1 MAFEW
6 GSSKGM
12 LTNPKRSGL
21 DAASVS
27 DVEFARMASAFRKL
41 GLAFC
46 LVACAANAAIA
57 QVFPSSTGRERE
69 QFTEPL
75 APRAKPGGAAIS
87 LPSTVAPPGAEKIK
101 IVLRGVHIVGSTVYS
116 VEQLAALYQD
126 ELGHT
131 VSLQS
136 VYELAQRITAKYGK
150 DGYVLSRAIVPP
162 QNLDPSG
169 AAVKIQVVEGYID
182 KVEWPAK
189 LSRYRDFFSS
199 YAAKITGE
207 RPANIRTIERYLLL
221 AGDLPGLK
229 FSTRLKPSETNPGA
243 STLVAEVTEKPL
255 DVVARFDNR
264 TMPGRGPAEFLVS
277 PTFNNVLG
285 QHEALTLTYAAATTP
300 KELQYAAGYY
310 RQVLTSEGLT
320 AFVDGSYSWGTP
332 GTLDLETLRLG
343 TNSGVGEAGL
353 SYPMIRSRE
362 RNLTFTGL
370 AFLSDNY
377 SDILGARFNQ
387 DRLRGIR
394 ARADADAADSLLGIN
409 QFNVTFSQGIEGLG
423 STENGNPLASRAA
436 GRVDF
441 SKVEASISRLQPL
454 FSRFSAYVSAYGQ
467 YAFNPLLVPEQC
479 GFGGRF
485 FGRAYDPSQ
494 LLGDSCFELS
504 GELRYDIPVA
514 AQVLSNVQL
523 YGFTDYGKL
532 YTREPSIGTPST
544 TDGASAGAGVRL
556 DFQNHFSADVQAA
569 KAVAGPRDDWRFF
582 IIATAR
588 Y

>member
-1 MAFEW
+1 
-6 GSSKGM
+6 
-12 LTNPKRSGL
+12 
-21 DAASVS
+21 
-27 DVEFARMASAFRKL
+27 MASAFRKL

-57 QVFPSSTGRERE
+57 QVIPPSTGRERE
-69 QFTEPL
+69 RFTEPL
-75 APRAKPGGAAIS
+75 APSAQPGGAVIS
-87 LPSTVAPPGAEKIK
+87 LPSTAAPPGAEKIK
-101 IVLRGVHIVGSTVYS
+101 IVLRGVHIVGATVYS
-116 VEQLAALYQD
+116 IEQLAALYQD
-126 ELGHT
+126 ELGHS

-169 AAVKIQVVEGYID
+169 AVVKIQVVEGYID

-199 YAAKITGE
+199 YAAKITTE

-229 FSTRLKPSETNPGA
+229 FSTRLKPSETHPGA
-243 STLVAEVTEKPL
+243 STLVAEVTEKPV
-255 DVVARFDNR
+255 DAIARFDNR
-264 TMPGRGPAEFLVS
+264 GTRARGPAEFLASATV
-277 PTFNNVLG
+277 NNVLG
-285 QHEALTLTYAAATTP
+285 NHEALTLTYAGALP
-300 KELQYAAGYY
+300 LKELQYVAGYY
-310 RQVLTSEGLT
+310 RQVLSSEGLT

-332 GTLDLETLRLG
+332 GTLDLESLRLA
-343 TNSGVGEAGL
+343 TNSGIGEAGL
-353 SYPMIRSRE
+353 SYPVIRSRE
-362 RNLTFTGL
+362 RNLTLTGL

-377 SDILGARFNQ
+377 SDILDTRFNQ
-387 DRLRGIR
+387 DRLRGFR
-394 ARADADAADSLLGIN
+394 VRADADAADSLLGIN
-409 QFNVTFSQGIEGLG
+409 QFNVTFSQGLIGLG
-423 STENGNPLASRAA
+423 SSDNGNPLASRAA

-454 FSRFSAYVSAYGQ
+454 FAHFSAYASAYGQ
-467 YAFNPLLVPEQC
+467 YAFTPLLVPEQC

-485 FGRAYDPSQ
+485 FGRAYEPSE
-494 LLGDSCFELS
+494 LLGDSCIEVI

-514 AQVLSNVQL
+514 AQILSNVQL
-523 YGFTDYGKL
+523 YGFSDYGKL
-532 YTREPSIGTPST
+532 YTLDAAAGTPST
-544 TDGASAGAGVRL
+544 TNGASAGAGVRL
-556 DFQNHFSADVQAA
+556 DFQNHFTTDVQAA
-569 KAVAGPRDDWRFF
+569 KAIAGPRDDWRFF